1 MEDVIL
7 SHLVVVIVVIDD
19 HGVVAVVAATDVNI
33 VAVVDHVVGDAT
45 AAVDFDTNIK
55 INSTCRFY
63 LSCKIT

>member
-7 SHLVVVIVVIDD
+7 SHLVVVIVVLDD
-19 HGVVAVVAATDVNI
+19 HVVVAATDVNI
-33 VAVVDHVVGDAT
+33 VAVVDHVVGDAA